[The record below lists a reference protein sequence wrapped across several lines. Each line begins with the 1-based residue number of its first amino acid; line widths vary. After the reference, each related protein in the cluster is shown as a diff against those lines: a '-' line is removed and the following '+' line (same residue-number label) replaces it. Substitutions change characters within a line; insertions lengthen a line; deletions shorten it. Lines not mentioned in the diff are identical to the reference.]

1 MNERFIE
8 LEGIRNFRELGS
20 IVRKDGKHLPLQ
32 RFYRCGNLHRLSE
45 ENQLLLKGQFHVVRI
60 IDLRSKDEV
69 NNAPDP
75 EIPGVEWHHVPFLPG
90 INNGVSSQN
99 LTRIQRVLRH
109 REMTETYYQMGSDPW
124 TLHQIAKAIHL
135 CLELPEGAVLWHC
148 SAGKDRTG
156 ILAYLL
162 LRLFGFS
169 DKEAFDDYL
178 LTNEHAIGYAKEMKQ
193 KALDDLGDIKA
204 AEKVY
209 RMFIVDRKYLNSF
222 KKGVT
227 DSCGSIFGFFH
238 KYCGFSNKDI
248 ANIRSLFLD

>member
-45 ENQLLLKGQFHVVRI
+45 ENQFLLRDQFHVVRI
-60 IDLRSKDEV
+60 LDLRSQDEI
-69 NNAPDP
+69 NAAPDP

-169 DKEAFDDYL
+169 EKDAFDDYL
-178 LTNEHAIGYAKEMKQ
+178 LTNEHAIGFAMEMKQ
-193 KALDDLGDIKA
+193 KALDDLNDIKA

-209 RMFIVDRKYLNSF
+209 RMFIVDRKYLNSS
-222 KKGVT
+222 KKGLIDT
-227 DSCGSIFGFFH
+227 CGSISNFFRE
-238 KYCGFSNKDI
+238 YCGYNRADI
-248 ANIRSLFLD
+248 AKIREQFLQ